1 MAVWIRIGKD
11 TVGCEEGVIRRAD
24 FAALS
29 RAEQIPEAAAA
40 QAQDLMA
47 QARREAQ
54 ARTDAADAEAKRL
67 RSEAQQIFAQ
77 AQMQGMSQGLRQAST
92 EWAAKAIDAAG
103 ARRRHMNRGS
113 ERLSQVVSTA
123 VEKIIGKED
132 PVKLFRRSLG
142 TVLKLMRDAPLLTMK
157 VHADDAQNAHAAVE
171 SLAGTLPEKLR
182 IEVEVDP
189 EMPRG
194 GCRFESDEGII
205 DTSLQTQLDALR
217 RALDRTVTALA
228 SPDAAEADADAGGGI
243 SEAGAPAGLAGPEP
257 ADVLVPVQM
266 HEAPMPAPLAQGER
280 GESDRAAE
288 LNSDVGAGASDLA
301 EADQEQEQLD
311 PQSICEP
318 EPQPAAADGAP
329 GIRRAPPKRALDQ
342 KPVARTAA
350 VKKPPAKPAAEPA
363 AKKSK
368 AARPAAKN
376 ASAKRAPAKKQ
387 VPAAKKAAPKST
399 PARSAAPR
407 AAQGSTRRKAGR

>member
-11 TVGCEEGVIRRAD
+11 TVGCEDGVVRRAD

-40 QAQDLMA
+40 QAQDLLA

-54 ARTDAADAEAKRL
+54 ARMEAAEADSRRL

-103 ARRRHMNRGS
+103 ARRRHLHRGS

-142 TVLKLMRDAPLLTMK
+142 TVLKLMHDAPLLTMK
-157 VHADDAQNAHAAVE
+157 VHADDAQNAQAAVE

-182 IEVEVDP
+182 IEVEVDAD
-189 EMPRG
+189 MPPG

-228 SPDAAEADADAGGGI
+228 SPEMADADEGLLDPA
-243 SEAGAPAGLAGPEP
+243 APAALAVPEP
-257 ADVLVPVQM
+257 LVGGQ
-266 HEAPMPAPLAQGER
+266 AQP
-280 GESDRAAE
+280 
-288 LNSDVGAGASDLA
+288 
-301 EADQEQEQLD
+301 EADQEHEQVQVLRAD
-311 PQSICEP
+311 SQPEVEREP
-318 EPQPAAADGAP
+318 EPEVQPAPATQEPAIP
-329 GIRRAPPKRALDQ
+329 
-342 KPVARTAA
+342 
-350 VKKPPAKPAAEPA
+350 KPPAKRALSQKPAPRTVAVKKVA
-363 AKKSK
+363 AKPATKK
-368 AARPAAKN
+368 GAAKQ
-376 ASAKRAPAKKQ
+376 APAKK
-387 VPAAKKAAPKST
+387 VAAGKPVAKKASAKAAASTRAPGRPEAAKKKVVAARKAPSGK
-399 PARSAAPR
+399 AAAPR
-407 AAQGSTRRKAGR
+407 AVHGSSRRKSGS